1 MGLHSV
7 ARNRPGIIMLRLLLS
22 ASLAVAISA
31 MPAADPQFYY
41 HTTTGY
47 VQPQYVQPQY
57 VQPQVQYVQQ
67 QPQMSYVQQPQ
78 VAVAAAEPK
87 TVSYQPTTYVANA
100 EPFFF
105 GNMGGGGFNG

>member
-1 MGLHSV
+1 
-7 ARNRPGIIMLRLLLS
+7 
-22 ASLAVAISA
+22 

-57 VQPQVQYVQQ
+57 VQTQYFQPQVQYVQQ
-67 QPQMSYVQQPQ
+67 QPQ
-78 VAVAAAEPK
+78 VAVAAAEPKTVEPK

-105 GNMGGGGFNG
+105 GNMGGGFNSGGWFGSNNLGGKVLNYY